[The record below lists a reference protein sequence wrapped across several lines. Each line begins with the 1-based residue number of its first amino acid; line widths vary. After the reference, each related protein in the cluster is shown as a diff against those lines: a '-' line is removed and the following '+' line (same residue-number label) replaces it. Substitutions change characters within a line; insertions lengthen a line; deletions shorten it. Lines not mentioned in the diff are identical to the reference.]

1 VDVADAPFTNQLA
14 RRYSVATNYH
24 GVTQPSLPNY
34 LAAIS
39 GDFQGVWDDCKA
51 GPTSTVLTCDP
62 TAPLSELSFVPG
74 AGDATDP
81 GFSLCT
87 NPSSPRYKVVP
98 PQLTA
103 AQIVSAENTP
113 HWFTGKTLVEQ
124 IEEHGMT
131 WKAYVQTLPST
142 GSDVEYWPVIN
153 GQTYKLYAQKH
164 NPFMYFPNT
173 RNNPGRMSNIVP
185 LTQFDQDLAAGVPS
199 FMWISPD
206 QRNDMHGVSAS
217 SAAALGIPKCGY
229 PDTGLD
235 HGAIQLGDAFLQKT
249 VSDIMQSSAWKQNS
263 AIVIVWD
270 EDDYGGYPDPA
281 AAAAPPDRTE
291 SCSAAL
297 WHRPS

>member
-1 VDVADAPFTNQLA
+1 
-14 RRYSVATNYH
+14 
-24 GVTQPSLPNY
+24 
-34 LAAIS
+34 
-39 GDFQGVWDDCKA
+39 
-51 GPTSTVLTCDP
+51 
-62 TAPLSELSFVPG
+62 
-74 AGDATDP
+74 
-81 GFSLCT
+81 
-87 NPSSPRYKVVP
+87 
-98 PQLTA
+98 
-103 AQIVSAENTP
+103 
-113 HWFTGKTLVEQ
+113 
-124 IEEHGMT
+124 
-131 WKAYVQTLPST
+131 
-142 GSDVEYWPVIN
+142 
-153 GQTYKLYAQKH
+153 
-164 NPFMYFPNT
+164 MYFPNT